1 MIVCCDEKNGI
12 GKENTL
18 PWNIPS
24 EMKLFKEKTIGNGS
38 NCVVMGKNTFLSIPK
53 KYRPLK
59 QRHNVIIT
67 QDDGLREQYREDPNV
82 TFIQSP
88 DDIIIFSKLTV
99 YDEYW
104 LIGGKMLYDYFLQ
117 HYLKYISELHISILP
132 HDYGCDTF
140 LSFKQYRRSF
150 LVLKETNYKLFKHQV
165 WKNQDNNNTT
175 KNTDCL

>member
-1 MIVCCDEKNGI
+1 MIVCCDKKNGI

-38 NCVVMGKNTFLSIPK
+38 NCVVMGKNTFLSIPEK
-53 KYRPLK
+53 HRPLK

-67 QDDGLREQYREDPNV
+67 QDEDLRHQYGEDPNV

-88 DDIIIFSKLTV
+88 DDIIIFTTMTV

-117 HYLKYISELHISILP
+117 HYLKYISELHISFL
-132 HDYGCDTF
+132 HQDYECDTF
-140 LSFKQYRRSF
+140 LSLEHYDTSF
-150 LVLKETNYKLFKHQV
+150 HVLEKTNHKLFKHQV
-165 WKNQDNNNTT
+165 WKKCEN
-175 KNTDCL
+175 